1 MTVKEARNAVGMT
14 QKGLSEWLGIPRR
27 TIEDWDSGKSHPKPW
42 IEKLLVD
49 KILSYKS
56 DQPFSEI
63 IKYQNGITLRIDRFG
78 LGFNTDKMFDEFSNN
93 SKYQTAEN
101 AINCCY
107 IDFRNQLAGNFPELS
122 EEELDNYANK
132 LLDKSE
138 LKIRILNSF

>member
-49 KILSYKS
+49 KILNYES
-56 DQPFSEI
+56 DQLFSEI

-78 LGFNTDKMFDEFSNN
+78 LGINTDKMLEKFSDV
-93 SKYQTAEN
+93 SKYHTAEN

-107 IDFRNQLAGNFPELS
+107 ADFKNQLARSFPDLS
-122 EEELDNYANK
+122 EEELDDYTNK
-132 LLDKSE
+132 IMDKSE
-138 LKIRILNSF
+138 LKNKISNSF